1 MIDAKASTASSIR
14 RQRSGGKRAVSAHA
28 APGKR
33 EHVTEHRPGAWPA
46 LLLFVS
52 GAAALIYQALWIKQ
66 LSLVVGVEVQAVT
79 TGVSAFFA
87 GLALGGWLF
96 GKLADRVT
104 RPLRLYAVLEIAVL
118 LCAVGAT
125 FTLAR
130 SAAPFAQLQDRTGF
144 FAWALP
150 FMLVGLPAALM
161 GGTLPVLMRVLA
173 PGAGSIGRAG
183 GRLYAAN
190 TAGAV
195 AGTLA
200 TPFILIPAL
209 GVQGSALAAAALNAT
224 AAIAAWVLARVRDER
239 VRGSVTASV
248 PVTGKQRASGAR
260 LALVLYAI
268 AGGIALGYEVVWSQA
283 IVQFI
288 STRSFAFAIVLATY
302 LCGLMLGSAV
312 AARHVERIR
321 DPWGAFAVLIASAGV
336 VALLEIACLGG
347 WLLQV
352 QGTAAHAVFSVTGSM
367 LAAMCARFAL
377 AGLCIAFV
385 PTVLLGAAFPFVL
398 RLRVESSSVGRDVG
412 KVVALNTAGGIAG
425 TLLTGFVLVPRLGLV
440 HTLAALAVAA
450 AVVGL
455 LAVLRGPGIGPLAR
469 WSVFLAAGIALC
481 ATALTPANRLATL
494 LTATRGGDL
503 TFYEEGTGGTVAVL
517 EQATGDHRFRRLYI
531 QGVSNSGDAMTSL
544 RYMRL
549 QALLP
554 LIVHRGTPRSA
565 LVIGLGTGITA
576 GALLP
581 YPGLERRVVA
591 ELLPAVLR
599 AVPQFKGNFGVSTDP
614 RMDIRLHDGRRE
626 LLRSDERYDLVT
638 LEPPPPS
645 AAGVVNLY
653 SSDFYRLAASRLA
666 AGGLVAQW
674 LPLPTQ
680 NEDDTRALIKSFVQV
695 FPYAT
700 MWTTELHEMMLVGS
714 MEPIE
719 LDVPRIQARF
729 AQPAVAA
736 ALREVGIASPAALL
750 ATWVTDRAGLEYY
763 AADAQPVTDDRPGI
777 EYAAWVRRGD
787 FPQVLDHLL
796 ALRTDPPLSGAEA
809 GFRAEMDAQRQTL
822 RTFYGAGLAAYRG
835 ERDAWQADIRRVM
848 GADGDNPY
856 YRWFVGPGG

>member
-1 MIDAKASTASSIR
+1 MIDAKASIASSIR

-96 GKLADRVT
+96 GKLADRVA

-130 SAAPFAQLQDRTGF
+130 SAAPFAQLQNRTGF

-173 PGAGSIGRAG
+173 P
-183 GRLYAAN
+183 
-190 TAGAV
+190 
-195 AGTLA
+195 
-200 TPFILIPAL
+200 
-209 GVQGSALAAAALNAT
+209 
-224 AAIAAWVLARVRDER
+224 IAAWVLARVRDER
-239 VRGSVTASV
+239 VRGPVTASV
-248 PVTGKQRASGAR
+248 PVAGKQLASGAR

-288 STRSFAFAIVLATY
+288 STRSFAFAIVLASY
-302 LCGLMLGSAV
+302 LCGLMLGSTV
-312 AARHVERIR
+312 AARHVERMR

-377 AGLCIAFV
+377 AGLCIVFV

-398 RLRVESSSVGRDVG
+398 RLRVENSSVGRDVG

-450 AVVGL
+450 AVVRL

-481 ATALTPANRLATL
+481 ATKLTPANRLATL

-531 QGVSNSGDAMTSL
+531 QSVSNSGDAMTSL

-554 LIVHRGTPRSA
+554 LIVHRGTPRS
-565 LVIGLGTGITA
+565 
-576 GALLP
+576 
-581 YPGLERRVVA
+581 
-591 ELLPAVLR
+591 
-599 AVPQFKGNFGVSTDP
+599 
-614 RMDIRLHDGRRE
+614 
-626 LLRSDERYDLVT
+626 
-638 LEPPPPS
+638 
-645 AAGVVNLY
+645 
-653 SSDFYRLAASRLA
+653 
-666 AGGLVAQW
+666 
-674 LPLPTQ
+674 
-680 NEDDTRALIKSFVQV
+680 
-695 FPYAT
+695 
-700 MWTTELHEMMLVGS
+700 
-714 MEPIE
+714 
-719 LDVPRIQARF
+719 
-729 AQPAVAA
+729 
-736 ALREVGIASPAALL
+736 
-750 ATWVTDRAGLEYY
+750 
-763 AADAQPVTDDRPGI
+763 
-777 EYAAWVRRGD
+777 
-787 FPQVLDHLL
+787 
-796 ALRTDPPLSGAEA
+796 
-809 GFRAEMDAQRQTL
+809 
-822 RTFYGAGLAAYRG
+822 
-835 ERDAWQADIRRVM
+835 
-848 GADGDNPY
+848 
-856 YRWFVGPGG
+856 

>member
-1 MIDAKASTASSIR
+1 
-14 RQRSGGKRAVSAHA
+14 
-28 APGKR
+28 
-33 EHVTEHRPGAWPA
+33 
-46 LLLFVS
+46 
-52 GAAALIYQALWIKQ
+52 
-66 LSLVVGVEVQAVT
+66 
-79 TGVSAFFA
+79 
-87 GLALGGWLF
+87 
-96 GKLADRVT
+96 
-104 RPLRLYAVLEIAVL
+104 
-118 LCAVGAT
+118 
-125 FTLAR
+125 
-130 SAAPFAQLQDRTGF
+130 
-144 FAWALP
+144 
-150 FMLVGLPAALM
+150 
-161 GGTLPVLMRVLA
+161 
-173 PGAGSIGRAG
+173 
-183 GRLYAAN
+183 
-190 TAGAV
+190 
-195 AGTLA
+195 
-200 TPFILIPAL
+200 
-209 GVQGSALAAAALNAT
+209 
-224 AAIAAWVLARVRDER
+224 
-239 VRGSVTASV
+239 
-248 PVTGKQRASGAR
+248 
-260 LALVLYAI
+260 
-268 AGGIALGYEVVWSQA
+268 
-283 IVQFI
+283 
-288 STRSFAFAIVLATY
+288 
-302 LCGLMLGSAV
+302 
-312 AARHVERIR
+312 
-321 DPWGAFAVLIASAGV
+321 
-336 VALLEIACLGG
+336 
-347 WLLQV
+347 
-352 QGTAAHAVFSVTGSM
+352 
-367 LAAMCARFAL
+367 
-377 AGLCIAFV
+377 
-385 PTVLLGAAFPFVL
+385 
-398 RLRVESSSVGRDVG
+398 
-412 KVVALNTAGGIAG
+412 
-425 TLLTGFVLVPRLGLV
+425 
-440 HTLAALAVAA
+440 
-450 AVVGL
+450 
-455 LAVLRGPGIGPLAR
+455 
-469 WSVFLAAGIALC
+469 
-481 ATALTPANRLATL
+481 
-494 LTATRGGDL
+494 
-503 TFYEEGTGGTVAVL
+503 
-517 EQATGDHRFRRLYI
+517 
-531 QGVSNSGDAMTSL
+531 
-544 RYMRL
+544 
-549 QALLP
+549 
-554 LIVHRGTPRSA
+554 
-565 LVIGLGTGITA
+565 VIGLGTGITA

-729 AQPAVAA
+729 AQPEVAA

-796 ALRTDPPLSGAEA
+796 ALRTDPPLSGAKA

-856 YRWFVGPGG
+856 YRWFVGPGARHMCMCP